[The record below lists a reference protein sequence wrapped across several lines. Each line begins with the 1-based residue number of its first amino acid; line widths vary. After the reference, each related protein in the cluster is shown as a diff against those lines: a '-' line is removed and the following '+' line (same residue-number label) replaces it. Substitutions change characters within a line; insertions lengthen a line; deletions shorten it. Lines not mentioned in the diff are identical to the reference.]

1 MVSTM
6 NALHAEPTA
15 RQRQI
20 LELIAQFLARHARPP
35 TRGELAAA
43 LGLRN
48 RQGID
53 QHLRALAAK
62 GLIALE
68 PGLARGIRLL
78 HGVAGVAP
86 GVGPG
91 VAEAPGDYERRYP
104 TRPEGLPLV
113 PPPRLPLYG
122 RVAAGVPTLALGNLE
137 DELPLDPALF
147 RPRADFLLRV
157 HGQSMRDADIHDRD
171 ILAVHRTGEAR
182 NGQVVVA
189 RLGDE
194 ATVKIYRRRGQLLR
208 LEPAN
213 PDFQPIEVDLQ
224 RESCTIE
231 GCVVGLLRL
240 GLPRLHAGRAS
251 P

>member
-1 MVSTM
+1 M
-6 NALHAEPTA
+6 NALSAEPTA

-35 TRGELAAA
+35 TRGELATA

-48 RQGID
+48 RQGVD

-78 HGVAGVAP
+78 QAP
-86 GVGPG
+86 ASTGD
-91 VAEAPGDYERRYP
+91 APLARA
-104 TRPEGLPLV
+104 
-113 PPPRLPLYG
+113 PPPMPRLPLYG

-194 ATVKIYRRRGQLLR
+194 ATVKIYRRRGHLLR

-213 PDFQPIEVDLQ
+213 PDFQPIEVDL
-224 RESCTIE
+224 RSESCTIE

-240 GLPRLHAGRAS
+240 GLPRLRA
-251 P
+251 